1 MSRHAR
7 RGAALAALGSVL
19 LTGCASVDTDIR
31 DGGYA
36 DGTYTGKSQ
45 PDDDGSYG
53 QVSLT
58 IAGNDVTAVTFTL
71 RLKDGSEKGEDYGKT
86 NGKVVDIPTYRK
98 AQAGI
103 AAAPK
108 YAAQLVETDDLSG
121 VDAITGASLSYRQFT
136 QAVTDALRNGPR

>member
-1 MSRHAR
+1 MSGSAR
-7 RGAALAALGSVL
+7 RGAALAVLGGVL
-19 LTGCASVDTDIR
+19 LTGCAAVDTDVR

-45 PDDDGSYG
+45 PDDDGGYG

-58 IAGNDVTAVTFTL
+58 VKGNDITAVTFAL
-71 RLKDGSEKGEDYGKT
+71 LEKDGHPKDADYGKT

-108 YAAQLVETDDLSG
+108 YAAQLVETDDLAR
-121 VDAITGASLSYRQFT
+121 VDAITGASLSYQQF
-136 QAVTDALRNGPR
+136 QEAVTDALRNGPR